1 LAPALPGPFFFAR
14 RELDWN
20 SAIAPADL
28 SVSPPDGPAAT
39 KRGAARATPHAFR
52 LELTLAQVE
61 ALIPALPD
69 RNPR

>member
-1 LAPALPGPFFFAR
+1 LAPALPGPFFFGR

-20 SAIAPADL
+20 SATAPADPAVL
-28 SVSPPDGPAAT
+28 HRMVRPRRKEGWLAPPLMP
-39 KRGAARATPHAFR
+39 FR

-69 RNPR
+69 RKPR